1 LALTKPILTSPI
13 IPFPATENHII
24 KFSSSGSQVVY
35 NEIEIYTSITSPP
48 DIPIFSEKIQSFVFE
63 HLIPLNTLTNNTEY
77 KVRIRTYDVTNITYS
92 SWSDWVVFFCFSIPV
107 VTIDNI
113 IDETINNQTFTFNG
127 SCTTQDPL
135 NSYKYLLYDENQTLI
150 QAFSELFDGLL
161 EQEITGLDNGEKKY
175 LELKV
180 ITDNNMEGTSGLIEF
195 TPIYIQPRLASA
207 INLENYLEQ
216 GSIKITA
223 NIIQII
229 GHNIGSISYEND
241 EWVVIPNGSTVYF
254 DMTNGFSLSKDF
266 TLDIWCKG
274 LTEDLV
280 FLKLMSDYG
289 YIDFIYYE
297 NKIHCFKH
305 LYNNGIIP
313 HYASNILE
321 FILTDNIY
329 IHIEQIN
336 DALSLQI
343 GIIA

>member
-1 LALTKPILTSPI
+1 LALTKPIIPLI
-13 IPFPATENHII
+13 LPFPATVNYTLLYN
-24 KFSSSGSQVVY
+24 SVGGSQVVY
-35 NEIEIYTSITSPP
+35 NEIEIQKNSDNTQ
-48 DIPIFSEKIQSFVFE
+48 IFLEKIQSFVYE
-63 HLIPLNTLTNNTEY
+63 HLIPANGLVNNTEY
-77 KVRIRTYDVTNITYS
+77 KVRIRTYDVTNSTPS
-92 SWSDWVVFFCFSIPV
+92 SWSDWVVFFCFSTPI

-113 IDETINNQTFTFNG
+113 IDGVINNQTFTFEG
-127 SCTTQDPL
+127 TCTTQDPL
-135 NSYKYLLYDENQTLI
+135 NSYRYLLYDEHQTLI
-150 QAFSELFDGLL
+150 QTFDESFDGLL
-161 EQEITGLDNGEKKY
+161 KQEITGLDNNETKY

-180 ITDNNMEGTSGLIEF
+180 ITDNNMEGSSGLIEF
-195 TPIYIQPRLASA
+195 TPVYIQPRLASA

-229 GHNIGSISYEND
+229 GHNTGSISYEND
-241 EWVVIPNGSTVYF
+241 ELVVIPSGSTVYF
-254 DMTNGFSLSKDF
+254 DTANGFSLGKDF

-289 YIDFIYYE
+289 YIELIYYE
-297 NKIHCFKH
+297 NKIHAFKH

-313 HYASNILE
+313 HYASNELE
-321 FILTDNIY
+321 FISTDNIY

-343 GIIA
+343 GIVV